1 MTLDPQETA
10 RYSRHLLLPE
20 IGERGQQRLRAARVL
35 IVGAGGLGSPAA
47 LYLAAA
53 GVGHIGVVDHDVVEL
68 SNLQRQVLFGTDDL
82 GQSKALLARR
92 RLLELN
98 PGIEVTAH
106 AEELCAANA
115 ASLIG
120 SHDLVLDGSDRLGT
134 RYLVN
139 DACVLLRKPLVS
151 AAIHRFEGQ
160 AMTYV
165 PGQGPCYRCLFSD
178 PAEGVVPN
186 CAEAGVLGVLPGV
199 LGSIQATEAI
209 KLITGIGVLLI
220 GRLLTY
226 DALEL
231 RFREFRFQRR
241 TDCAVCGDRPRITAL
256 HDPAPSPAAAMPG
269 VRHWSAADLR
279 DALRDGP
286 STNGLVLVDV
296 REPREFALQ
305 HLDQALNIPLDQ
317 LPERLPELA
326 GRQPVFICQSGVRS
340 LQACAIAGQHGVAE
354 PGHLVGGLRN
364 WPVG

>member
-1 MTLDPQETA
+1 M
-10 RYSRHLLLPE
+10 
-20 IGERGQQRLRAARVL
+20 
-35 IVGAGGLGSPAA
+35 
-47 LYLAAA
+47 
-53 GVGHIGVVDHDVVEL
+53 
-68 SNLQRQVLFGTDDL
+68 
-82 GQSKALLARR
+82 
-92 RLLELN
+92 
-98 PGIEVTAH
+98 
-106 AEELCAANA
+106 
-115 ASLIG
+115 
-120 SHDLVLDGSDRLGT
+120 
-134 RYLVN
+134 
-139 DACVLLRKPLVS
+139 
-151 AAIHRFEGQ
+151 
-160 AMTYV
+160 
-165 PGQGPCYRCLFSD
+165 
-178 PAEGVVPN
+178 
-186 CAEAGVLGVLPGV
+186 LPGV

>member
-134 RYLVN
+134 R
-139 DACVLLRKPLVS
+139 
-151 AAIHRFEGQ
+151 
-160 AMTYV
+160 
-165 PGQGPCYRCLFSD
+165 
-178 PAEGVVPN
+178 
-186 CAEAGVLGVLPGV
+186 
-199 LGSIQATEAI
+199 
-209 KLITGIGVLLI
+209 
-220 GRLLTY
+220 
-226 DALEL
+226 
-231 RFREFRFQRR
+231 
-241 TDCAVCGDRPRITAL
+241 
-256 HDPAPSPAAAMPG
+256 
-269 VRHWSAADLR
+269 
-279 DALRDGP
+279 
-286 STNGLVLVDV
+286 
-296 REPREFALQ
+296 
-305 HLDQALNIPLDQ
+305 
-317 LPERLPELA
+317 
-326 GRQPVFICQSGVRS
+326 
-340 LQACAIAGQHGVAE
+340 
-354 PGHLVGGLRN
+354 
-364 WPVG
+364 